1 MPFTLAD
8 NLEEKIATGTL
19 HCEKELTMSILSGK
33 YKVVIIW
40 HLGHDGPLR
49 YAELHRLFR
58 DISDRILT
66 KQLRELEDDR
76 ILTRTIFPD
85 SRRRV
90 EYRLTEIGASLV
102 PVVDRI
108 YDWGRDHL
116 DIYVALERQRA
127 AERAATPPPRRKIAV
142 ATRG

>member
-8 NLEEKIATGTL
+8 NLEEKIASGTL

-33 YKVVIIW
+33 YKVVILW

-76 ILTRTIFPD
+76 IVARTIYPD
-85 SRRRV
+85 SRPRV
-90 EYRLTEIGASLV
+90 EYRLTDIGASLV

-108 YDWGRDHL
+108 YEWGKDHL
-116 DIYVALERQRA
+116 DFYVALERSRRA
-127 AERAATPPPRRKIAV
+127 EAAAAPSKRRKIPIGLGA
-142 ATRG
+142 

>member
-8 NLEEKIATGTL
+8 NLEEKIAAGTL

-33 YKVVIIW
+33 YKVVILW

-66 KQLRELEDDR
+66 KQLRELEDDC
-76 ILTRTIFPD
+76 IVARTVTAENRP
-85 SRRRV
+85 RV
-90 EYRLTEIGASLV
+90 EYRLTDVGATLV
-102 PVVDRI
+102 PIVDRI

-116 DIYVALERQRA
+116 DFYIALERRRRADRA
-127 AERAATPPPRRKIAV
+127 AAPPKRRKIGIGVGA
-142 ATRG
+142 